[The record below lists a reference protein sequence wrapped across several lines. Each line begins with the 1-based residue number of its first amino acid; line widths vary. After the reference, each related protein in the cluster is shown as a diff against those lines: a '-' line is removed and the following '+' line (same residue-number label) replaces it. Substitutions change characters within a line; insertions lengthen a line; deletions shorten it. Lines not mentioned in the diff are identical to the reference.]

1 MRRHFLAVETGET
14 PAGPAPAGSEG
25 RTLRHGGRL
34 GAVTDEGNKLL
45 VIDGHSMAFRAFYAL
60 PTESF
65 QTSTGQ
71 YTNAVHGFT
80 NMLLKFIREEQPTHI
95 ALAFDLD
102 TPTFRH
108 QAYQEYKGGRDRT
121 PPEFAGQIDLIKEV
135 AAALNI
141 PAITA
146 EGYEADDIVA
156 SYATRAEDAGWQTLI
171 ISGDRDALQL
181 ITENTHLDYPTSGV
195 TKSVR
200 LDPGGVEAKYL
211 VRPERY
217 RDLAA
222 LVGESADNLPGVPK
236 VGPKTAAKWIAEYGS
251 TRGIIENA
259 EAIKGKAGEN
269 LRAALSDVERNLELN
284 RLVTDLDLPVSLE
297 DCVLTPPDRETVE
310 PLFDALQFNQIR
322 DRLFEVFAA
331 RFPDA
336 DLEAEPTEALPEVR
350 IAGSAAELAEF
361 LEEHGDSP
369 LALTLCLDRSGESL
383 STRAKRDEAARTA
396 EALAVV
402 VVPAALDPEQ
412 AVPALAVSLT
422 EADAQLEAALTG
434 WLADPSAPKLLHDY
448 KDSGKRLAMRGLSQG
463 APPLRGAVEDT
474 LLSGYL
480 VQPDR
485 RNVGL
490 VDLVTQYLGSPT
502 EPAEYLG
509 GEEFKPQAQEG
520 AQLDL
525 FDQDV
530 IPGVTQE
537 DLARAAVHGMLLH
550 PLSAK
555 LHAELT
561 ERQVEKLLYDLELP
575 LAEILLQMELTGIAV
590 SGERLES
597 LDSEFETSITE
608 SEQAAYAV
616 VGHEVNLGSPKQ
628 LQAVLFEELGLPTAG
643 VKKNKTGYSTDVE
656 TLQDLLAKTQNE
668 FLVHLMNHRDA
679 SKLRQTVTGLME
691 SVGDDGRIHTTYAQ
705 TVAATGRLSSLHP
718 NLQNIPVRTESGRKI
733 RDAFVVGEGWETL
746 LTADYSQIEM
756 RIMAHLSGDEAL
768 IDAFRAGEDLHN
780 FVGARVFGVGV
791 DEISSE
797 QRSKIKAMSY
807 GLVYGLS
814 SFGLSKQLGIGVD
827 EARDLMNEYFE
838 RFGAVR
844 DYLREVVAQAKK
856 DGFTSTIYGRRRY
869 LPDLSSDNRQLRQMA
884 ERAALNAPIQ
894 GSAADIIKRAM
905 IDVDAAIAE
914 AGLSSRMLLQV
925 HDELVLEVAKGERE
939 QVERLLVEK
948 MGSAV
953 ELSVPLDVHVGVGG
967 SWHAAAH

>member
-1 MRRHFLAVETGET
+1 V
-14 PAGPAPAGSEG
+14 S
-25 RTLRHGGRL
+25 
-34 GAVTDEGNKLL
+34 DEGNKLL

-65 QTSTGQ
+65 RTSTGQ

-80 NMLLKFIREEQPTHI
+80 NMLLKLIREEAPTHI

-108 QAYQEYKGGRDRT
+108 DSYDDYKGGRDKA
-121 PPEFAGQIDLIKEV
+121 PPEFAGQIGLIKEV

-141 PAITA
+141 PAVTV

-156 SYATRAEDAGWQTLI
+156 TYVAQAEAADWKTVI
-171 ISGDRDALQL
+171 VSGDRDALQL
-181 ITENTHLDYPTSGV
+181 VTENTHLDYPTSGI

-200 LDPGGVEAKYL
+200 LDPAGVEAKYL
-211 VRPERY
+211 VAPQRY

-236 VGPKTAAKWIAEYGS
+236 VGPKTAAKWLAEYGS
-251 TRGIIENA
+251 ARGIIEHA
-259 EAIKGKAGEN
+259 EDIKGKAGEN
-269 LRAALSDVERNLELN
+269 LRAALADVERNLELN
-284 RLVTDLDLPVSLE
+284 RLVMDLDLPVPLQ
-297 DCVLTPPDRETVE
+297 DCVLTTPDREAVE

-322 DRLFEVFAA
+322 ERLFDTFAA

-336 DLEAEPTEALPEVR
+336 GLSAEPTQSLPRVQVVT
-350 IAGSAAELAEF
+350 AAPEFTAFIDQHDGGPLGLA
-361 LEEHGDSP
+361 
-369 LALTLCLDRSGESL
+369 LCLDRSGESL
-383 STRAKRDEAARTA
+383 STKAKRDEAARAA
-396 EALAVV
+396 EVLALV
-402 VVPAALDPEQ
+402 VVPLADSPEPPVAAI
-412 AVPALAVSLT
+412 AVSLA
-422 EADAQLEAALTG
+422 EADADLEAALAT
-434 WLADPSAPKLLHDY
+434 WLADPEAPHLVHDV
-448 KDSGKRLAMRGLSQG
+448 KDAGKRLAWRGLR
-463 APPLRGAVEDT
+463 LRGTVEDT

-485 RNVGL
+485 RNFAFAG
-490 VDLVTQYLGSPT
+490 LVTQHLGGST
-502 EPAEYLG
+502 EPADYIG
-509 GEEFKPQAQEG
+509 GEDFAPQSADG

-530 IPGVTQE
+530 VPGVTQE

-550 PLSAK
+550 PLSAA
-555 LHAELT
+555 LHDELT
-561 ERQVEKLLYDLELP
+561 QRRAEKLLYELELP

-590 SGERLES
+590 SRERLES
-597 LDSEFETSITE
+597 LDAEFESSISE
-608 SEQAAYAV
+608 SARAAYAV

-628 LQAVLFEELGLPTAG
+628 LQHVLFEELGLPTAG

-656 TLQDLLAKTQNE
+656 TLQDLLAKTENE

-679 SKLRQTVTGLME
+679 SKLRQTVTGLMDA
-691 SVGDDGRIHTTYAQ
+691 VGDDGRVHTTYAQ

-733 RDAFVVGEGWETL
+733 RDAFVVGHGYQTL

-756 RIMAHLSGDEAL
+756 RIMAHLSGDQAL
-768 IDAFRAGEDLHN
+768 IAAFRAGEDLHN
-780 FVGARVFGVGV
+780 FVGARVFGVGT
-791 DEISSE
+791 DEVSAE

-844 DYLREVVAQAKK
+844 DYLQDVVAQAKK
-856 DGFTSTIYGRRRY
+856 DGFTSTLYGRRRY
-869 LPDLSSDNRQLRQMA
+869 LPDLTSDNRQLRQMA

-905 IDVDAAIAE
+905 IDVDAGLTE
-914 AGLSSRMLLQV
+914 AGLSSRVLLQV
-925 HDELVLEVAKGERE
+925 HDELVLEVAQGEQD
-939 QVERLLVEK
+939 QVEALLIDK
-948 MGSAV
+948 MGAAA
-953 ELSVPLDVHVGVGG
+953 ELDVPLDVHVGVGE
-967 SWHAAAH
+967 SWHSAAH

>member
-1 MRRHFLAVETGET
+1 M
-14 PAGPAPAGSEG
+14 SN
-25 RTLRHGGRL
+25 
-34 GAVTDEGNKLL
+34 EGNKLL

-108 QAYQEYKGGRDRT
+108 QAYDQYKGGRDKT
-121 PPEFAGQIDLIKEV
+121 PEEFTGQIDLIKEV

-141 PAITA
+141 PAVTV

-156 SYATRAEDAGWQTLI
+156 SYVTRAEAAGWQTVI
-171 ISGDRDALQL
+171 VSGDRDALQL
-181 ITENTHLDYPTSGV
+181 VTENTHLDYPTTGV

-200 LDPGGVEAKYL
+200 LDPSGVEAKYL
-211 VRPERY
+211 VSPAKY
-217 RDLAA
+217 PDLAA

-251 TRGIIENA
+251 TLGVIENA
-259 EAIKGKAGEN
+259 QAIKGKAGEN
-269 LRAALSDVERNLELN
+269 LRAALADVERNLELN
-284 RLVTDLDLPVSLE
+284 KLVTDLDLPVDLE
-297 DCVLTPPDRETVE
+297 QCVLTPPDREAVE

-322 DRLFEVFAA
+322 ERLFDTFAA
-331 RFPDA
+331 RFPEA
-336 DLEAEPTEALPEVR
+336 DLSAEPTSALPEVQT
-350 IAGSAAELAEF
+350 AHDAATLTSF
-361 LEEHGDSP
+361 LEEHDDAP
-369 LALTLCLDRSGESL
+369 LALALCLDRSGESL
-383 STRAKRDEAARTA
+383 STKAKRDDAARLA
-396 EALAVV
+396 EVLAVVLTPGSSAAGDSVTALAVPLV
-402 VVPAALDPEQ
+402 
-412 AVPALAVSLT
+412 
-422 EADAQLEAALTG
+422 EADAELETALAD
-434 WLADPSAPKLLHDY
+434 WLADPSAPKLIHDY
-448 KDSGKRLAMRGLSQG
+448 KDGAKRLAWRGLS
-463 APPLRGAVEDT
+463 LRGAVEDT

-485 RNVGL
+485 RNFAYP
-490 VDLVTQYLGSPT
+490 DLVIQYLGAST
-502 EPAEYLG
+502 EPGDYIG
-509 GEEFKPQAQEG
+509 GEDFRKSPDDG
-520 AQLDL
+520 GQLSL
-525 FDQDV
+525 FDEDAV
-530 IPGVTQE
+530 PGVTSD

-550 PLSAK
+550 PLSAA

-561 ERQVEKLLYDLELP
+561 ERRAEKLLYELELP

-590 SGERLES
+590 SGQRLEA
-597 LDSEFETSITE
+597 LDAEFQRSINDSAE
-608 SEQAAYAV
+608 AAYAV

-628 LQAVLFEELGLPTAG
+628 LQTVLFEELGLPTAG

-656 TLQDLLAKTQNE
+656 TLQDLLAKTQND

-679 SKLRQTVTGLME
+679 SKLRQTVTGLIE
-691 SVGDDGRIHTTYAQ
+691 AIGDDGRIHTTYAQ

-733 RDAFVVGEGWETL
+733 RDAFIVGEGYETL

-768 IDAFRAGEDLHN
+768 IRAFKDGEDLHN
-780 FVGARVFGVGV
+780 FVGARVFGVGT
-791 DEISSE
+791 DEVSAE

-844 DYLREVVAQAKK
+844 DYLREVVVQAKK
-856 DGFTSTIYGRRRY
+856 DGYTETIYGRRRY
-869 LPDLSSDNRQLRQMA
+869 LPDLTSDNRQLRQMA

-905 IDVDAAIAE
+905 ISVQAALAE
-914 AGLSSRMLLQV
+914 AQLSSRMLLQV
-925 HDELVLEVAKGERE
+925 HDELVLEVAAGEQE
-939 QVERLLVEK
+939 QVEQLLIEK
-948 MGSAV
+948 MGSAA
-953 ELSVPLDVHVGVGG
+953 ELSVPLDVHVGTGD

>member
-1 MRRHFLAVETGET
+1 M
-14 PAGPAPAGSEG
+14 S
-25 RTLRHGGRL
+25 
-34 GAVTDEGNKLL
+34 DEGNKLL

-65 QTSTGQ
+65 RTSTGQ

-80 NMLLKFIREEQPTHI
+80 NMLLKLIREEAPTHI

-108 QAYQEYKGGRDRT
+108 ESYDDYKGGRDKT
-121 PPEFAGQIDLIKEV
+121 PAEFTGQIDLIKEV

-141 PAITA
+141 PAVTV
-146 EGYEADDIVA
+146 ERYEADDIVA
-156 SYATRAEDAGWQTLI
+156 TYVTRAEAAGWQTVI
-171 ISGDRDALQL
+171 VSGDRDALQL
-181 ITENTHLDYPTSGV
+181 VTENTHLDYPTSGV

-200 LDPGGVEAKYL
+200 LDPAGVQAKYL
-211 VRPERY
+211 VRPDQY

-236 VGPKTAAKWIAEYGS
+236 VGPKTAAKWIGEYGS
-251 TRGIIENA
+251 ARGIIEHA
-259 EAIKGKAGEN
+259 DDIKGKAGEN
-269 LRAALSDVERNLELN
+269 LRAALADVERNLELN
-284 RLVTDLDLPVSLE
+284 RLVTDLELPVALE
-297 DCVLTPPDRETVE
+297 DCVLSTPDREAVE

-322 DRLFEVFAA
+322 DRLFDTFAA

-336 DLEAEPTEALPEVR
+336 DLSPEPTQSLPEVR
-350 IAGSAAELAEF
+350 AITTAADFTTFIAQHDGAS
-361 LEEHGDSP
+361 
-369 LALTLCLDRSGESL
+369 LALALCLDRSGESL
-383 STRAKRDEAARTA
+383 STKAKRDEAARAA
-396 EALAVV
+396 EVLALV
-402 VVPAALDPEQ
+402 VVPAADSPETP
-412 AVPALAVSLT
+412 VVGLAVSLT
-422 EADAQLEAALTG
+422 DADAELEASLAA
-434 WLADPSAPKLLHDY
+434 WLADSDAPKLVHDV
-448 KDSGKRLAMRGLSQG
+448 KDAGKRLAWRGLE
-463 APPLRGAVEDT
+463 LRGTVEDT

-485 RNVGL
+485 RNFAFA
-490 VDLVTQYLGSPT
+490 DLVTQYLGEST
-502 EPAEYLG
+502 EPADYIG
-509 GEEFKPQAQEG
+509 GEDFAPQGADG

-550 PLSAK
+550 PLSFT

-561 ERQVEKLLYDLELP
+561 GRKADKLLYELELP

-590 SGERLES
+590 SRERLES
-597 LDSEFETSITE
+597 LDAEFEASINE
-608 SEQAAYAV
+608 SAQAAYAV

-628 LQAVLFEELGLPTAG
+628 LQAVLFEELELPTAG

-656 TLQDLLAKTQNE
+656 TLQDLLAKTQND

-691 SVGDDGRIHTTYAQ
+691 AVGDDGRIHTTYAQ

-733 RDAFVVGEGWETL
+733 RDAFVVGQGYDTL
-746 LTADYSQIEM
+746 VTADYSQIEM
-756 RIMAHLSGDEAL
+756 RIMAHLSGDQAL
-768 IDAFRAGEDLHN
+768 IEAFRAGEDLHN
-780 FVGARVFGVGV
+780 FVGARVFGVDTEEV
-791 DEISSE
+791 SAE

-827 EARDLMNEYFE
+827 EARELMNEYFE

-844 DYLREVVAQAKK
+844 DYLHDVVAQAKK
-856 DGFTSTIYGRRRY
+856 DGFTSTLYGRRRY
-869 LPDLSSDNRQLRQMA
+869 LPDLTSDNRQLRQMA

-905 IDVDAAIAE
+905 IDVE
-914 AGLSSRMLLQV
+914 AGLAEANLTSRVLLQV
-925 HDELVLEVAKGERE
+925 HDELVLEVAQGERD
-939 QVERLLVEK
+939 QVEALLIER
-948 MGSAV
+948 MGAAAD
-953 ELSVPLDVHVGVGG
+953 LDVPLDVHVGVGD
-967 SWHAAAH
+967 SWHSAAH

>member
-1 MRRHFLAVETGET
+1 
-14 PAGPAPAGSEG
+14 
-25 RTLRHGGRL
+25 
-34 GAVTDEGNKLL
+34 
-45 VIDGHSMAFRAFYAL
+45 MAFRAFYAL
-60 PTESF
+60 PTDSF
-65 QTSTGQ
+65 RTSTGQ

-80 NMLLKFIREEQPTHI
+80 NMLLKLIREEAPTHI

-108 QAYQEYKGGRDRT
+108 ESYDDYKGGRDKT
-121 PPEFAGQIDLIKEV
+121 PAEFAGQIDLIKEV

-141 PAITA
+141 PAVTV
-146 EGYEADDIVA
+146 ERYEADDIVA
-156 SYATRAEDAGWQTLI
+156 TYVTRAEEAGWQTVI
-171 ISGDRDALQL
+171 VSGDRDALQL
-181 ITENTHLDYPTSGV
+181 VTENTHLDYPTSGV

-200 LDPGGVEAKYL
+200 LDPAGVEAKYL
-211 VRPERY
+211 VRPDQY

-236 VGPKTAAKWIAEYGS
+236 VGPKTAAKWIGEYGS
-251 TRGIIENA
+251 ARGIIEHA
-259 EAIKGKAGEN
+259 QEIKGKAGEN
-269 LRAALSDVERNLELN
+269 LRAALADVERNLELN
-284 RLVTDLDLPVSLE
+284 RLVTDLELPVGLE
-297 DCVLTPPDRETVE
+297 DCVLSTPDREAVE

-322 DRLFEVFAA
+322 ERLFDTFAA

-336 DLEAEPTEALPEVR
+336 DLSAEPTQSLPQVR
-350 IAGSAAELAEF
+350 AGSTAADFTAFIEQHDDA
-361 LEEHGDSP
+361 P
-369 LALTLCLDRSGESL
+369 LALALCLDRSGESL
-383 STRAKRDEAARTA
+383 STKAKRDEAARGA
-396 EALAVV
+396 EVLALV
-402 VVPAALDPEQ
+402 VVPAAESPDAP
-412 AVPALAVSLT
+412 VTGLAISLT
-422 EADAQLEAALTG
+422 EADAELEAVLAA
-434 WLADPSAPKLLHDY
+434 WLANTDAPKLVHDV
-448 KDSGKRLAMRGLSQG
+448 KDAGKRLAWRGLS
-463 APPLRGAVEDT
+463 LRGTVEDT

-485 RNVGL
+485 RNFAFAG
-490 VDLVTQYLGSPT
+490 LVTQYLSYST
-502 EPAEYLG
+502 EPADYIG
-509 GEEFKPQAQEG
+509 GEEFAPQSADG

-550 PLSAK
+550 PLSAT

-561 ERQVEKLLYDLELP
+561 ERQADKLLYELELP
-575 LAEILLQMELTGIAV
+575 LAEILLKMELTGIAV
-590 SGERLES
+590 SRERLES
-597 LDSEFETSITE
+597 LDAEFEASINE
-608 SEQAAYAV
+608 SAQAAYSV

-656 TLQDLLAKTQNE
+656 TLQDLLAKTQND

-691 SVGDDGRIHTTYAQ
+691 AVGDDGRIHTTYAQ

-733 RDAFVVGEGWETL
+733 RDAFVVGQGYETL

-756 RIMAHLSGDEAL
+756 RIMAHLSGDQAL
-768 IDAFRAGEDLHN
+768 IEAFRAGEDLHN
-780 FVGARVFGVGV
+780 FVGARVFGVGTEDV
-791 DEISSE
+791 SAE

-827 EARDLMNEYFE
+827 EARELMNEYFE

-844 DYLREVVAQAKK
+844 DYLHDVVAQAKK
-856 DGFTSTIYGRRRY
+856 DGFTSTLYGRRRY
-869 LPDLSSDNRQLRQMA
+869 LPDLTSDNRQLRQMA

-905 IDVDAAIAE
+905 IDVDAGLTE
-914 AGLSSRMLLQV
+914 WGLSSRVLLQV
-925 HDELVLEVAKGERE
+925 HDELVLEVAPGEQE
-939 QVERLLVEK
+939 QVEALLIDK
-948 MGSAV
+948 MGAAAD
-953 ELSVPLDVHVGVGG
+953 LDVPLDVHVGVGH
-967 SWHAAAH
+967 SWHSAAH